1 MTTHR
6 TKPLTV
12 ASRGVTL
19 RDFGIFQ
26 LKLFLDGFKD
36 FVAIWL
42 SAGAILLDVLA
53 GRGKRPRLFYS
64 VVRASER
71 FDRWINLHSVIET
84 MDESGTDDGLFGA
97 SRAGDDTLVGKIEAL
112 VRGGDEP
119 RKRNGRRSWSDGD
132 EASGGSPSAE
142 HPRAR
147 TAGSSGP

>member
-1 MTTHR
+1 MSTHR

-12 ASRGVTL
+12 APRGVTL

-42 SAGAILLDVLA
+42 SVGAIALDLLA

-84 MDESGTDDGLFGA
+84 MDESETEDGLFGA
-97 SRAGDDTLVGKIEAL
+97 SRAGDDTLVGRIEAL

-119 RKRNGRRSWSDGD
+119 RKRNGRRSWRDGD
-132 EASGGSPSAE
+132 DAPGEPLSAE
-142 HPRAR
+142 DAR
-147 TAGSSGP
+147 GYTAGSPGR

>member
-26 LKLFLDGFKD
+26 LKLILDGFKD

-42 SAGAILLDVLA
+42 SVGAIVLDLLA

-71 FDRWINLHSVIET
+71 FDRWINLHGVVET
-84 MDESGTDDGLFGA
+84 MDESETEDGLFGA
-97 SRAGDDTLVGKIEAL
+97 SRAGDDTLVGQIEAL
-112 VRGGDEP
+112 FRGGDEP
-119 RKRNGRRSWSDGD
+119 RKGNGRRSRRDGD
-132 EASGGSPSAE
+132 DAPGGPRPSEDA
-142 HPRAR
+142 RGR
-147 TAGSSGP
+147 TAGSPGR